1 MSVFVKRARG
11 VGSEERLRRELQNSI
26 DAEKILGE
34 KAPRG
39 VLSPHKNEL
48 KFNYLGAR
56 EEFLDKRLT
65 ENDHLIGAALGQLA
79 ESIALLHS
87 HTSESDASP
96 ERAPV
101 VPLSVDQLD
110 SMSEAVARF
119 ICRTD
124 DQSIL
129 IRSLLNNES
138 TSRLSF
144 IHGDLTLDNIH
155 LNSQSG
161 RISIVDWELSGAGAK
176 EEDLS
181 SLFSSIISLKVLK
194 LAEPELDPSKFAT
207 GLLDAYRLV
216 VNFLETYKKFMKTSV
231 DSNLLDALFR
241 EKIKCR
247 TILALHMF
255 GEKSLQFRLLE
266 SVSQKLQINDIVTVV
281 DFARK
286 G

>member
-26 DAEKILGE
+26 DAEKILGA

-39 VLSPHKNEL
+39 NLSPHKNEL
-48 KFNYLGAR
+48 NFNYLGAR

-124 DQSIL
+124 DQSSL

-155 LNSQSG
+155 LNSQSE

-194 LAEPELDPSKFAT
+194 LAEPELDTSKFAT
-207 GLLDAYRLV
+207 GLLDAYHLV
-216 VNFLETYKKFMKTSV
+216 VNFLETYRKFMQTSV

-281 DFARK
+281 DFARE

>member
-39 VLSPHKNEL
+39 ALSPHKNEL
-48 KFNYLGAR
+48 NFNYLGAR

-119 ICRTD
+119 ICRND
-124 DQSIL
+124 DQSI
-129 IRSLLNNES
+129 
-138 TSRLSF
+138 
-144 IHGDLTLDNIH
+144 
-155 LNSQSG
+155 
-161 RISIVDWELSGAGAK
+161 
-176 EEDLS
+176 
-181 SLFSSIISLKVLK
+181 
-194 LAEPELDPSKFAT
+194 
-207 GLLDAYRLV
+207 
-216 VNFLETYKKFMKTSV
+216 
-231 DSNLLDALFR
+231 
-241 EKIKCR
+241 
-247 TILALHMF
+247 
-255 GEKSLQFRLLE
+255 
-266 SVSQKLQINDIVTVV
+266 
-281 DFARK
+281 
-286 G
+286 